1 MTNTKTTILTDGQA
15 AQLDAGRISK
25 DTIYNVL
32 RCQRRYYIEI
42 ADMLTAAATAD
53 YLDSLDKDNLPASE
67 EAAHACSRKRL
78 THSGS
83 LTEDWMKVPCRCR
96 CRRNL
101 QHVR

>member
-1 MTNTKTTILTDGQA
+1 MTTTNTDILTNGQA

-25 DTIYNVL
+25 DTIYKVL

-53 YLDSLDKDNLPASE
+53 YLDSLDKDNLPAPE
-67 EAAHACSRKRL
+67 EAANGLLQKT

-101 QHVR
+101 QPVR